1 MAQNCVQSNN
11 EAGDLDDAV
20 TFSEKSIATS
30 IGVKNNSSTVVLPTS
45 VPKHIRNTYKMISEL
60 TEKCPDVASWNDDG
74 TFFSIN
80 DKKRFVSK
88 MPEYGFG
95 MNKFDNF
102 VKQQNNYGFERVYSQ
117 NELRGGNEGQGQ
129 SGLYRVAF
137 KHKNFLRDDPSL
149 CGLIVSKSRV
159 GKRLSKIS
167 LNNNCN
173 GSNDD
178 ETGITVA
185 DLKKQI
191 DDLKRHVHSLQDE
204 KSSME
209 KSYIGRLGSAV
220 KTSSDQLSFEVRA

>member
-1 MAQNCVQSNN
+1 VHREASVNCSSTAKDLLGTRRMAQNCVQSNN

-102 VKQQNNYGFERVYSQ
+102 VKQQNNYG
-117 NELRGGNEGQGQ
+117 
-129 SGLYRVAF
+129 
-137 KHKNFLRDDPSL
+137 KN
-149 CGLIVSKSRV
+149 I
-159 GKRLSKIS
+159 
-167 LNNNCN
+167 
-173 GSNDD
+173 
-178 ETGITVA
+178 
-185 DLKKQI
+185 
-191 DDLKRHVHSLQDE
+191 
-204 KSSME
+204 
-209 KSYIGRLGSAV
+209 
-220 KTSSDQLSFEVRA
+220 